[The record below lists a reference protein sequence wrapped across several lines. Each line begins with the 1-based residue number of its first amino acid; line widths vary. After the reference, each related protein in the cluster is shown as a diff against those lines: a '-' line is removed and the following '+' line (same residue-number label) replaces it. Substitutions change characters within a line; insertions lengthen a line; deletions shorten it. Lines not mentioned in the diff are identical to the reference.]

1 MTYISEYYQEFENA
15 VYAQDADGNYTGYN
29 EETGKY
35 YYEYCDLES
44 LVRVYLLQELAN
56 NVDGFYSS
64 FFFYKD
70 ANGIMYAGP
79 VWDMETTCGP
89 VGPA

>member
-56 NVDGFYSS
+56 NVDGF
-64 FFFYKD
+64 
-70 ANGIMYAGP
+70 
-79 VWDMETTCGP
+79 
-89 VGPA
+89 